1 MKLILVPT
9 DFSENANTAIEYA
22 CELAKSLGGKVIVTN
37 IYTPA
42 VTKYNVISPLIQ
54 DEINHARIHA
64 ETKLKAIT
72 DTIAQQYPGLANQ
85 YEFQVGGIVESI
97 ESMVSTKNVDM
108 VVMGTRGASGLDRI
122 FFGSNTTSVIEK
134 VKSPVLAVPH
144 DCEFQIPKRI
154 IYATDFN
161 NAEIKN
167 LGKVISIGKSFNAE
181 IMLTHITT
189 NKEAE
194 FSEVLLKNNFSKR
207 VSQAYDYPSITYFVK
222 YEENIPRALETI
234 VTEVGA
240 DWISLMTHDRTFI
253 EKLYN
258 PSLTKKMAYHSKI
271 PLLAI
276 KA

>member
-54 DEINHARIHA
+54 DEINRARIHA

-72 DTIAQQYPGLANQ
+72 DTIAQQYPGLAHQ

-97 ESMVSTKNVDM
+97 ESMVSAKNVDM

-134 VKSPVLAVPH
+134 VKSPVLTVPH
-144 DCEFQIPKRI
+144 DCVFQIPGRI
-154 IYATDFN
+154 IFATDFN
-161 NAEIKN
+161 DAEIKK
-167 LGKVISIGKSFNAE
+167 LDKVIAIAE
-181 IMLTHITT
+181 IFKAEVMFTHITT
-189 NKEAE
+189 NREAQ
-194 FSEVLLKNNFSKR
+194 FSEEMLKNNFSKR
-207 VSQAYDYPSITYFVK
+207 VNEAFAYPLSTYLVK

-234 VTEVGA
+234 VNEVEA
-240 DWISLMTHDRTFI
+240 DWIALMTHDRTFF

-258 PSLTKKMAYHSKI
+258 PSITKKMAYQSKI